1 MRLDDQR
8 ASSNIDDRRRSGGGG
23 GRGGRRASVP
33 VTGGVIVL
41 VLVVSVITGENPLT
55 LLSQLSGGGTSSSS
69 SSSTPAPADDASAV
83 FVSKVLGSTEDTWN
97 RLKPGYREPTLV
109 LFRGH
114 VDSACG
120 YATAASGPFYCPGD
134 HKAYLDLAFFDE
146 LSRRFGAPG
155 DFAAAYVVA
164 HEIGHHLQSLDGTSR
179 KVHDSGDREGAS
191 SMGVRLELQA
201 DCYAG
206 VWAHDAKARGQLE
219 AGDVDE
225 ALKAAHAIGDD
236 TLQKQGR
243 GRVVPDSFTHGTS
256 AQRSKWFK
264 VGLERGDPRSCDTF
278 SAKTL

>member
-8 ASSNIDDRRRSGGGG
+8 ASSNIDDRRRSGGG
-23 GRGGRRASVP
+23 RRASVP
-33 VTGGVIVL
+33 LTGGVIVL

-55 LLSQLSGGGTSSSS
+55 LLSQLSGGVSTGSSSS
-69 SSSTPAPADDASAV
+69 AADDASAV
-83 FVSKVLGSTEDTWN
+83 FVSKVLGSTEDTWR
-97 RLKPGYREPTLV
+97 RLRPGYREPTLV
-109 LFRGH
+109 LFRGE

-120 YATAASGPFYCPGD
+120 FATAASGPFYCPGD

-146 LSRRFGAPG
+146 LARRFGAPG

-179 KVHDSGDREGAS
+179 LVHDSGDRAGAR

-225 ALKAAHAIGDD
+225 ALQAAHAIGDD

-243 GRVVPDSFTHGTS
+243 GRVVPDSFTHGSS
-256 AQRSKWFK
+256 AQRSRWFK
-264 VGLERGDPRSCDTF
+264 AGLDSGDPRACDTF
-278 SAKTL
+278 AASAL